1 MPTAERL
8 QKVLSGAGVASRRA
22 SEALIT
28 AGRVSVNGAVVTA
41 LGTRAD
47 PERDDIR
54 LDGRRVAEPA
64 RRRYLLANKPRRV
77 MTTRSDPEGRR
88 TVLDLVS
95 ASAPKLRE
103 YIYPVGR
110 LDYDSEGVLLLTN
123 DGELA
128 ARLTHPR
135 HTLERIYEA
144 VVRGVPSAKTLGRLG
159 SGIML
164 DGRRTAP
171 AEVELLGGHRMR
183 REDQARIRVTLV
195 EGRNR
200 QIRRM
205 FEMVGHPVLRLRRTT
220 LGPLSIRGLQAGQ
233 TRELTARELTALQ
246 HAVGLP
252 TTGPTVRPQARPHVR
267 PSSRPKSRPEGHP
280 SSRPKSRP
288 EGHPSS
294 RPKSR
299 PVGQSAR
306 RPPRGRS

>member
-1 MPTAERL
+1 MPSAERL

-28 AGRVSVNGAVVTA
+28 AGRVSVNGTVVTT

-47 PERDDIR
+47 PERDEIK
-54 LDGRRVAEPA
+54 LDGRRIAAPG
-64 RRRYLLANKPRRV
+64 RRRYLLANKPRGV
-77 MTTRSDPEGRR
+77 VSTRSDPEGRR

-95 ASAPKLRE
+95 ATAPKLRE

-110 LDYDSEGVLLLTN
+110 LDYDSEGLLLLTN

-135 HTLERIYEA
+135 HTLQRRYEA
-144 VVRGVPSAKTLGRLG
+144 VVRGVPSAKTLERMGA
-159 SGIML
+159 GIML

-205 FEMVGHPVLRLRRTT
+205 FEMVGHPVIRLRRTT
-220 LGPLSIRGLQAGQ
+220 LGPLNIHGLQAGQ
-233 TRELTARELTALQ
+233 TRELSERELSALRR
-246 HAVGLP
+246 AVGLSDA
-252 TTGPTVRPQARPHVR
+252 GPAVRSLPRPQVRGRPDSRPRR
-267 PSSRPKSRPEGHP
+267 PSAG
-280 SSRPKSRP
+280 
-288 EGHPSS
+288 
-294 RPKSR
+294 
-299 PVGQSAR
+299 R
-306 RPPRGRS
+306 RPRGRS